1 MNNLKIINFI
11 FIIEAT
17 NLNIRNLS
25 LQHMTSNLATQL
37 REGTSKSHTM
47 AENVNFIKSFL
58 GGVID
63 KNSYVEMLSKLYF
76 VYEAIE
82 KAMEENKNHEYIKPI
97 YFPELN
103 RTESLKKDLNF
114 HYGENWLNTTEVSPA
129 TLDYVNRINQI
140 SEEKPELLVAHA
152 YTRYLGDLS
161 GGQILKK
168 IAQRGMGL
176 EGSEGLAFYEF
187 DEINDETA
195 FKVNYKAALDSLPI
209 KENEAPSI
217 VAEANVAFTL
227 NMNIFSEL
235 EFNLIKVI
243 IGKSRNLV
251 NSLQGIFL
259 RTKES

>member
-1 MNNLKIINFI
+1 
-11 FIIEAT
+11 
-17 NLNIRNLS
+17 
-25 LQHMTSNLATQL
+25 MTSNLATQL

-47 AENVNFIKSFL
+47 AENVSFIKSFL

-63 KNSYVEMLSKLYF
+63 RDSYVEMLSKLYF

-82 KAMEENKNHEYIKPI
+82 EAMESNKDHEYIKPI

-103 RTESLKKDLNF
+103 RTSSLKEDLDF
-114 HYGENWLNTTEVSPA
+114 HYGEGWLDNVQLSPA
-129 TLDYVNRINQI
+129 TIDYVNRIKQV
-140 SEEKPELLVAHA
+140 SKEKPELLVAHA

-176 EGSEGLAFYEF
+176 EGSKGLAFYEF
-187 DEINDETA
+187 DKVNDESQ
-195 FKVNYKAALDSLPI
+195 FKVDYKAALDSLPI
-209 KENEAPSI
+209 KGDEAPRM

-235 EFNLIKVI
+235 EFSLTKVVL
-243 IGKSRNLV
+243 GKLRSFV
-251 NSLQGIFL
+251 NSTQKLFL
-259 RTKES
+259 ELKKN

>member
-1 MNNLKIINFI
+1 
-11 FIIEAT
+11 
-17 NLNIRNLS
+17 
-25 LQHMTSNLATQL
+25 MTSKLATQL

-63 KNSYVEMLSKLYF
+63 KTSYTEMLSKLYF

-82 KAMEENKNHEYIKPI
+82 NAMEQNKEHEYIKPI

-103 RTESLKKDLNF
+103 RTESLKEDLIF
-114 HYGENWLNTTEVSPA
+114 HYGEDWLENITLSKA
-129 TLDYVNRINQI
+129 TLDYVNRIKTV
-140 SEEKPELLVAHA
+140 SKEKPELLVAHA

-168 IAQRGMGL
+168 IAQRSMGL

-187 DEINDETA
+187 KEVSDEA
-195 FKVNYKAALDSLPI
+195 QFKLNYKAALDSLPI
-209 KENEAPSI
+209 KENEASQI
-217 VAEANVAFTL
+217 IAEANTAFTL

-235 EFNLIKVI
+235 EFNLVKFLLSQVRAIT
-243 IGKSRNLV
+243 
-251 NSLQGIFL
+251 NSIQKQFVQL
-259 RTKES
+259 RTN

>member
-1 MNNLKIINFI
+1 
-11 FIIEAT
+11 
-17 NLNIRNLS
+17 
-25 LQHMTSNLATQL
+25 MTSKLATQL

-63 KNSYVEMLSKLYF
+63 KGSYTEMLSKLYF

-82 KAMEENKNHEYIKPI
+82 NAMEQNKEHEYIKPI

-103 RTESLKKDLNF
+103 RTESLKEDLIF
-114 HYGENWLNTTEVSPA
+114 HYGEDWLENITLSKA
-129 TLDYVNRINQI
+129 TLDYVNRIKTV
-140 SEEKPELLVAHA
+140 SKEKPELLVAHA

-168 IAQRGMGL
+168 IAQRSMGL

-187 DEINDETA
+187 KEVSDEA
-195 FKVNYKAALDSLPI
+195 QFKLNYKAALDSLPI
-209 KENEAPSI
+209 KENEASQI
-217 VAEANVAFTL
+217 IAEANTAFTL

-235 EFNLIKVI
+235 EFNLVKFLLSQVRAIT
-243 IGKSRNLV
+243 
-251 NSLQGIFL
+251 NSIQKQFVQL
-259 RTKES
+259 RTN

>member
-1 MNNLKIINFI
+1 
-11 FIIEAT
+11 
-17 NLNIRNLS
+17 
-25 LQHMTSNLATQL
+25 MTSKLATQL

-63 KNSYVEMLSKLYF
+63 KGSYTEMLSKLYF

-82 KAMEENKNHEYIKPI
+82 NAMEKNKEHEYIKPI

-103 RTESLKKDLNF
+103 RTESLKEDLIF
-114 HYGENWLNTTEVSPA
+114 HYGEDWLENVTLSKA
-129 TLDYVNRINQI
+129 TLDYVNRINTV
-140 SEEKPELLVAHA
+140 SKEKPELLVAHA

-168 IAQRGMGL
+168 IAQRSMGL

-187 DEINDETA
+187 KEVSDEA
-195 FKVNYKAALDSLPI
+195 QFKLNYKAALDSLPI
-209 KENEAPSI
+209 KENEASQI
-217 VAEANVAFTL
+217 IAEANTAFTL

-235 EFNLIKVI
+235 EFNLVKFLLSQVRAIT
-243 IGKSRNLV
+243 
-251 NSLQGIFL
+251 NSIQKQFIQL
-259 RTKES
+259 RAN

>member
-1 MNNLKIINFI
+1 
-11 FIIEAT
+11 
-17 NLNIRNLS
+17 
-25 LQHMTSNLATQL
+25 MTSKLATQL

-63 KNSYVEMLSKLYF
+63 RTSYTEMLSKLYF

-82 KAMEENKNHEYIKPI
+82 NAMEQNKEHEYIKPI

-103 RTESLKKDLNF
+103 RTESLKEDLIF
-114 HYGENWLNTTEVSPA
+114 HYGEDWLENITLSKA
-129 TLDYVNRINQI
+129 TLDYVNRIKTV
-140 SEEKPELLVAHA
+140 SKEKPELLVAHA

-168 IAQRGMGL
+168 IAQRSMGL

-187 DEINDETA
+187 KEVSDEA
-195 FKVNYKAALDSLPI
+195 QFKLNYKAALDSLPI
-209 KENEAPSI
+209 KENEASQI
-217 VAEANVAFTL
+217 IAEANTAFTL

-235 EFNLIKVI
+235 EFNLVKFLLSQVRAIT
-243 IGKSRNLV
+243 
-251 NSLQGIFL
+251 NSIQKQFVQL
-259 RTKES
+259 RTN